1 MTTISFE
8 VSDEALGV
16 TDGSPEAFADAVRLA
31 AARFWYG
38 RGDLSMS
45 TAAAVAGMSLREFMH
60 ALKAARQDTFG
71 VDIAD
76 LKDELAYLAERR
88 AARSSDA

>member
-1 MTTISFE
+1 MTTISFD
-8 VSDEALGV
+8 VSDEALAV
-16 TDGSPEAFADAVRLA
+16 TGGAPEAFASAIRLA

-45 TAAAVAGMSLREFMH
+45 AAAAVVGMSLREFMR
-60 ALKAARQDTFG
+60 ALKEAGQDAFS
-71 VDIAD
+71 VDLAD

-88 AARSSDA
+88 SSDA